1 MRQTRTG
8 QERGASNYFNAVM
21 LKDDLYS
28 VRKIKEENKSIE
40 VIIEL
45 NEQHKIFEGH
55 FPGQPVLPG
64 VCIMQMTREILES
77 FLNKKLQLLKADD
90 IRFSSMVNPTKNKE
104 LKFIL
109 QYNFNQMPQI
119 NMSAKILNKEDV
131 VCCKIK
137 ATYKII

>member
-1 MRQTRTG
+1 
-8 QERGASNYFNAVM
+8 M

-28 VRKIKEENKSIE
+28 VKKIKEENKFIE
-40 VIIEL
+40 AIIEL
-45 NEQHKIFEGH
+45 NEQHKIFKGH

-90 IRFSSMVNPTKNKE
+90 IRFSSMVDPTKNKE

-109 QYNFNQMPQI
+109 QYNFNEMQY
-119 NMSAKILNKEDV
+119 NKY
-131 VCCKIK
+131 VCKNFK
-137 ATYKII
+137 